1 MGSLCYIIGRDKKC
15 VPNIGQGTSK
25 GKDAFARP
33 RHRWES
39 KVKAL
44 WFNGRDSIDLA
55 LVNGVE
61 KCKTV

>member
-1 MGSLCYIIGRDKKC
+1 MGGLCCIIGRYKKC

-33 RHRWES
+33 RHRCVS

-44 WFNGRDSIDLA
+44 WFSGRDSIDLV

-61 KCKTV
+61 KCKSV